1 MQYLHQYGYW
11 EFSKLPN
18 SNIYLKLHSILT
30 LLFKSLRLLEFIFAV
45 ILYIER
51 VTFLSS
57 HSIQHY
63 FRSKYSLQVSFNF
76 QKLLSPKSFTLTIFQ
91 KYSSQSKCKS
101 ENALFRSTCRTE
113 EYFSV
118 LYIKFH
124 SKLNLTSKIL
134 FFAQITMQPSGISS
148 DSTLNSIGAFSS
160 LQIINWKY
168 LLIASLHLSFFHS
181 DYPPKQFGK

>member
-1 MQYLHQYGYW
+1 MKLSAPVNIQSYFALGM
-11 EFSKLPN
+11 ESNRTASILKSIKLPN

-91 KYSSQSKCKS
+91 I
-101 ENALFRSTCRTE
+101 E
-113 EYFSV
+113 
-118 LYIKFH
+118 
-124 SKLNLTSKIL
+124 IL
-134 FFAQITMQPSGISS
+134 F
-148 DSTLNSIGAFSS
+148 SI
-160 LQIINWKY
+160 
-168 LLIASLHLSFFHS
+168 
-181 DYPPKQFGK
+181 